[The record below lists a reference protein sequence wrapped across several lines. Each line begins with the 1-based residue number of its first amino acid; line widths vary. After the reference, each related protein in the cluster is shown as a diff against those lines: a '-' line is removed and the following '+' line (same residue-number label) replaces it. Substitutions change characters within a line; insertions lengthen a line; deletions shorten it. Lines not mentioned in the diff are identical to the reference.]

1 MAPILID
8 SRDLIKFGFISVL
21 TAMAVFSAGFL
32 SGHEQAA
39 SFYLEGSVQE
49 PLSLPE
55 KISTIESD
63 LGQKI
68 PAVIDAGEEI
78 DVDQPQ
84 SKAYSSLATTIKINE
99 NKNDPHAIDSAIA
112 VENEFG
118 GEALVTDKNINAEIE
133 NVQKMSNEAGITVTS
148 EENISKSNAGNDS
161 INAAAD
167 LNYQAVVANSF
178 TEDELSKIKYSIQV
192 GMYGRLRNAEN
203 MMELLQE
210 QQLNAYVSDYTNNKK
225 EVRYNVRFGYFV
237 DKKAALS
244 ALREYKRSQNGDG
257 YLVKFSVENITNLA
271 RAINTEQPVLDE
283 SSEGLMPET
292 KKQEPE
298 HDKTLPVDVDD
309 PANV

>member
-21 TAMAVFSAGFL
+21 TAMAVFSVGFL

-84 SKAYSSLATTIKINE
+84 SKAYSSLASNIKTA
-99 NKNDPHAIDSAIA
+99 AIDSALA

-148 EENISKSNAGNDS
+148 EENISKSTAGNDS

-192 GMYGRLRNAEN
+192 GMYGRLINAEN

>member
-84 SKAYSSLATTIKINE
+84 SKAYSSLASNIKTA
-99 NKNDPHAIDSAIA
+99 AIDSALA

-148 EENISKSNAGNDS
+148 EENISKSTAGNDS

-192 GMYGRLRNAEN
+192 GMYGRLINAEN